1 MERKENESVKNIVPS
16 YLSQEKKTAQR
27 NLNNFSSTKE
37 DPPVKGF
44 LTLLHSIS
52 CLSWTNMQNPRRPP
66 LQCLRFLGSSSLRQ
80 SPSERSQPKL
90 FNILVVT
97 GEDRDFFD
105 FGGVEWEAG
114 TLGLFSVRMLFL
126 DDCLCASSS
135 LSLENCSTGQMWGSR
150 ESLKQELPSLTKPSS
165 KNYHSPTSTR
175 KWTLGQDSS
184 DNRCFSSTMISVK
197 TSYQRYCSKLLSTDT

>member
-1 MERKENESVKNIVPS
+1 MLVKESSWRIV
-16 YLSQEKKTAQR
+16 L
-27 NLNNFSSTKE
+27 L
-37 DPPVKGF
+37 VKGALASGF
-44 LTLLHSIS
+44 LVLLHSIS

-114 TLGLFSVRMLFL
+114 TLGLFSVRIFCL
-126 DDCLCASSS
+126 DDCLFI
-135 LSLENCSTGQMWGSR
+135 LENCSTGQMWGSR
-150 ESLKQELPSLTKPSS
+150 ESGIFILLYLYMPVSNGNL
-165 KNYHSPTSTR
+165 HHR
-175 KWTLGQDSS
+175 ID
-184 DNRCFSSTMISVK
+184 I
-197 TSYQRYCSKLLSTDT
+197 YCHNPY